1 MIRLSRLEPY
11 VQGVK
16 PIICVPVPFW
26 LMWLLW
32 TVLES
37 IPFLGLGTLRFGD
50 LNR

>member
-1 MIRLSRLEPY
+1 MLFGSHVGPS

-26 LMWLLW
+26 LMWLIW

-37 IPFLGLGTLRFGD
+37 IPFLGIGTVRFGAI
-50 LNR
+50 NR